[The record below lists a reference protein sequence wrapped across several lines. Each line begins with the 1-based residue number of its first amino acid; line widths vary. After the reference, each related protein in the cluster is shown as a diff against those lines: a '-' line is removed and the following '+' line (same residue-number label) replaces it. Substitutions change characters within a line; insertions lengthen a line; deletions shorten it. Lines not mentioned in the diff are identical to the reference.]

1 MGVYHVMGLGK
12 NPGVVTV
19 PLSLVYILQLGQ
31 ALEIEKAK
39 DFFKSSGEL
48 ERKGSYEREKGMV
61 EAVIVF
67 TSKET
72 IEGTVL
78 NSCQSKWFG
87 FGFNRGDRSYTLES
101 VYMKFF
107 NKLFDY
113 FEEKFGFRPKEF
125 RMFAVEVNHQD
136 FEDCFK
142 KIGTTLNA
150 LKDKEIW
157 GSIIG
162 GSNQIN
168 IAILTAGAY
177 KATVSRYYYV
187 FQSAQN
193 LLEPEG
199 IEKPSRENLNEIVCE
214 TIRRWQELPIFNI
227 EIGDLLK
234 KINEVF
240 EGRKKVNRKEI
251 EGVLESCGFGKQ
263 YLAKLRNFLVFKDD
277 TVERTHLFERL
288 TNIWGLVDESVINF
302 SEWKKWAEENTI
314 LHEIQIF

>member
-1 MGVYHVMGLGK
+1 M
-12 NPGVVTV
+12 
-19 PLSLVYILQLGQ
+19 
-31 ALEIEKAK
+31 
-39 DFFKSSGEL
+39 

-72 IEGTVL
+72 IEGTIL

-187 FQSAQN
+187 FQSAQ
-193 LLEPEG
+193 
-199 IEKPSRENLNEIVCE
+199 KPSRAGRDRKAEQRKFKRDSMRNDQKMAGTSDLQHRNWRSVEKILLNSNCYISD
-214 TIRRWQELPIFNI
+214 T
-227 EIGDLLK
+227 
-234 KINEVF
+234 
-240 EGRKKVNRKEI
+240 
-251 EGVLESCGFGKQ
+251 
-263 YLAKLRNFLVFKDD
+263 LA
-277 TVERTHLFERL
+277 
-288 TNIWGLVDESVINF
+288 I
-302 SEWKKWAEENTI
+302 
-314 LHEIQIF
+314 